1 MEDTVVNKAY
11 KNLSFLKLSLYLGK
25 KGKKKKKIKTCVS
38 RMIIGTMNKNRA
50 TKEDTNYRNW
60 RREDSS
66 FAILNRMTGGRW
78 GETANK

>member
-1 MEDTVVNKAY
+1 
-11 KNLSFLKLSLYLGK
+11 
-25 KGKKKKKIKTCVS
+25 
-38 RMIIGTMNKNRA
+38 MIIGTMNKNRA
-50 TKEDTNYRNW
+50 TKEDTNYRNC